1 MVPYYPNARPAQKL
15 TYCFKNIY
23 TQSILLAYGL
33 LYFPCDRRKAGFQ
46 GLIENEGEACR
57 CYAVKNPR
65 VFPSGAAQ
73 KEVANPVMR
82 HGVA

>member
-33 LYFPCDRRKAGFQ
+33 LYFLGNRRQAGFKELNHDLSQ
-46 GLIENEGEACR
+46 LRKDLNHVENRYGQPTQEGAGR
-57 CYAVKNPR
+57 YDSYGY
-65 VFPSGAAQ
+65 PS
-73 KEVANPVMR
+73 N
-82 HGVA
+82 